1 MNSVCVLLSTYNGEK
16 YLTPLLDSVVSQKGV
31 ALSVVARD
39 DGSKDNTP
47 SILSRYKEQ
56 GKITRLI
63 TDSNVG
69 FARSFH
75 RLCTEAVPSD
85 YYAFCDQD
93 DIWDSDKLLCAVEK
107 LNACPN
113 DIPLVYW
120 CAYRSIDKNGKVYK
134 QRSKRLIFRN
144 QYNPLAN
151 SLNCNDVRGCT
162 CVFNQ
167 KAMDMIL
174 TLKEGSYRYHDWTLL
189 LIASA
194 FGMDVHDP
202 EPHISYRCH
211 DTNCYGPLK
220 FNFQSLK
227 RGIKYV
233 FNVELNHNRSK
244 EAQEMLELFGDKLS
258 PEQLHYVQCAAN
270 YLKDKKIKKQL
281 LKCKRELNAIPAP
294 MRWFIKFAIHTNK
307 Y

>member
-93 DIWDSDKLLCAVEK
+93 DIWDSRQTAVCGGK
-107 LNACPN
+107 TQRLPQRHSAGVLVR
-113 DIPLVYW
+113 IPFN
-120 CAYRSIDKNGKVYK
+120 R
-134 QRSKRLIFRN
+134 QKRQGI
-144 QYNPLAN
+144 Q
-151 SLNCNDVRGCT
+151 T
-162 CVFNQ
+162 
-167 KAMDMIL
+167 
-174 TLKEGSYRYHDWTLL
+174 TLQT
-189 LIASA
+189 
-194 FGMDVHDP
+194 
-202 EPHISYRCH
+202 PHIQKSVQSAGKFFKLQRRQRLYMRVQSESNGH
-211 DTNCYGPLK
+211 DSDVKGRLLPL
-220 FNFQSLK
+220 
-227 RGIKYV
+227 
-233 FNVELNHNRSK
+233 
-244 EAQEMLELFGDKLS
+244 
-258 PEQLHYVQCAAN
+258 P
-270 YLKDKKIKKQL
+270 
-281 LKCKRELNAIPAP
+281 
-294 MRWFIKFAIHTNK
+294 
-307 Y
+307 